1 MTTHLPART
10 PHLPRPALP
19 RALSRTRRAR
29 ERQPAPVPPATDADG
44 ADGAGG
50 AAPAVSEATGLP
62 EVVEHDTASLGAVVV
77 AGLILVGLVVGV
89 ALIASQ
95 LLDVVAWAMR
105 G

>member
-29 ERQPAPVPPATDADG
+29 ERQAAPVSPIADADG
-44 ADGAGG
+44 ADG